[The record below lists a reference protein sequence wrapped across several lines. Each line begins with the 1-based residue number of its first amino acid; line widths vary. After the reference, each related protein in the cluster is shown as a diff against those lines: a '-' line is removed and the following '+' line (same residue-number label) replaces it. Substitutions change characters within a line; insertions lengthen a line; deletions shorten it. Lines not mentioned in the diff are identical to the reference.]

1 MLFSTIPKIKCSC
14 KPGNSGDGRTCEDK
28 RDQSPDKC
36 KNMSF
41 LIGIIEQS
49 GRQLWIFK
57 INILFINDEFERGTT
72 SESTCKSFNPVYYN
86 RNNPYPNGLMLLL
99 NGQENCRKIAKL
111 SRHRIQRGSPFAVY
125 TLVLDLHW
133 FQI

>member
-28 RDQSPDKC
+28 VSLSPDKC

-41 LIGIIEQS
+41 LIGISEQS
-49 GRQLWIFK
+49 GGKLWIFK
-57 INILFINDEFERGTT
+57 MNILFINGEFERGTT

-99 NGQENCRKIAKL
+99 HGQENCRKIAKL